1 MIDTHTHLYL
11 PEFTDDGD
19 SQAGQSAAVERALK
33 AGVDTMIFPNVGL
46 DTIAPM
52 YAVAAAWPANTRMA
66 MGLHPTEIKED
77 YEQDLERIIDELHN
91 PQTVQ
96 YVAVGEVGIDL
107 YWDRTF
113 ERQQME
119 ALDRQAAEAV
129 RAGLPLI
136 LHCREGL
143 DQTLDVLSGHRGARF
158 LFHSFGGS
166 ENDVERIRRT
176 LGDACLFGINGI
188 VTFKNS
194 TLREVLP
201 AIGLDHIVTETD
213 SPYLAPVPYRGKRN
227 ESSYVPLIVD
237 AIAVALS
244 VDRDEVSETTSATAK
259 EFFRLNSGN

>member
-52 YAVAAAWPANTRMA
+52 NALAAAWPANTRMA

-201 AIGLDHIVTETD
+201 AIGLDHIVT
-213 SPYLAPVPYRGKRN
+213 
-227 ESSYVPLIVD
+227 
-237 AIAVALS
+237 
-244 VDRDEVSETTSATAK
+244 
-259 EFFRLNSGN
+259 